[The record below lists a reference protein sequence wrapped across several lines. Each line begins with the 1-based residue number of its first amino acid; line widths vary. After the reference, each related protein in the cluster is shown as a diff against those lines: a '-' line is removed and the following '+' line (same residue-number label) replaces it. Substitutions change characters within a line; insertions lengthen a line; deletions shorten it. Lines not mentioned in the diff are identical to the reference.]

1 MQPRDLHLAVFAPRK
16 PPRMAGVIGHELRPA
31 GHRVIEMD
39 GLHVV
44 APEDAWAQLSTFLP
58 IDDLVTIGD
67 WLITGDEPHSGAAT
81 PFSRDHLE
89 AAIRHHGRRP
99 GIRALR
105 QAFELVRYGPL
116 SPQETRLRLELVR
129 SGLPEPALNHHVHD
143 RGSRVAMVD
152 LAYPERRLAIE
163 YLGDHHRTDAD
174 AYRED
179 IYRRERLT
187 AAGWDVVFL
196 TVADL
201 EGPTPRAT
209 LIVRRAY
216 ARALRA

>member
-1 MQPRDLHLAVFAPRK
+1 M
-16 PPRMAGVIGHELRPA
+16 
-31 GHRVIEMD
+31 
-39 GLHVV
+39 
-44 APEDAWAQLSTFLP
+44 
-58 IDDLVTIGD
+58 
-67 WLITGDEPHSGAAT
+67 TGDEPHSGT
-81 PFSRDHLE
+81 PSSHSRDHLE

-99 GIRALR
+99 GIRRLR
-105 QAFELVRYGPL
+105 EAFELVRYGSL
-116 SPQETRLRLELVR
+116 SPQESRLRLELVR
-129 SGLPEPALNHHVHD
+129 AGLPEPSLNHHVRHHE
-143 RGSRVAMVD
+143 RRIAMVD
-152 LAYPERRLAIE
+152 LAYPDRRLAIE

-201 EGPTPRAT
+201 AGPTPRAP

-216 ARALRA
+216 ARASCRQ